1 MKGTM
6 AAIHA
11 RLLQEPSEAEQ
22 AAWVQAEAENERKR
36 EAAKRQGLFGDFI
49 GDRRQYED
57 CSFGGWKVT
66 HTAQKPIVAALGDYC
81 DSLLVHYRAGEG
93 CVFYGPPGT
102 GKDYLATIV
111 AREACLSHGICC
123 RYINGMELF
132 VRLRDSMENERT
144 SEVGIVNECVTCGF
158 LIVSDPLPP
167 TGDLTSYQASMLYR
181 VIDDRNSRRLP
192 TIVTLNVSSG
202 EEAIRRMGGATWDR
216 IRHNAWAFA
225 CNWPSFRKP
234 ARVIGE

>member
-1 MKGTM
+1 M
-6 AAIHA
+6 AEITAS
-11 RLLQEPSEAEQ
+11 LLREPSEAEQ
-22 AAWVQAEAENERKR
+22 AARAQELDEIERRR
-36 EAAKRQGLFGDFI
+36 EATKRQGLFADFI

-57 CSFGGWKVT
+57 CHFGGWIAKT
-66 HTAQKPIVAALGDYC
+66 SAQKAVIGALGDYC
-81 DSLLVHYRAGEG
+81 DQLPAHYRAGEG
-93 CVFYGPPGT
+93 CLFYGPPGT

-111 AREACLSHGICC
+111 AREACLTHGLKCKF
-123 RYINGMELF
+123 INGMDLF
-132 VRLRDSMENERT
+132 VRLRDSMDNERT
-144 SEVGIVNECVTCGF
+144 SEVGIVNELVRCSF
-158 LIVSDPLPP
+158 LVVSDPLPP
-167 TGDLTSYQASMLYR
+167 TGDLTPYQASMLYR
-181 VIDDRNSRRLP
+181 LVDDRNSRGLP